1 MCKKLSGWLISK
13 VCLCASIPY
22 TSLQLATHFSVASDA
37 EDVHDKDIWAPLVM
51 TVQNF
56 FGLHSQPAYNQ
67 QLQAD
72 SKHWLANAIGQ
83 YDPDLGQT

>member
-56 FGLHSQPAYNQ
+56 FGLHSQPAYKSATSGRF
-67 QLQAD
+67 QALVGKRD
-72 SKHWLANAIGQ
+72 R
-83 YDPDLGQT
+83 TV